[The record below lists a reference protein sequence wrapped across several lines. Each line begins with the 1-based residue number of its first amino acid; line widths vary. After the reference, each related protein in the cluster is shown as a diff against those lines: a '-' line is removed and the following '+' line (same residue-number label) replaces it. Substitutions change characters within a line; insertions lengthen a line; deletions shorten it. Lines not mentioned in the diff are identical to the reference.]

1 MANKKK
7 IRKSIESYDEK
18 IKEHEE
24 KINNHQDKEDYVI
37 KYWEKEI
44 DEFKRKKQ
52 EKEKK
57 L

>member
-24 KINNHQDKEDYVI
+24 KINHHQDKEDYII